1 VTFLIA
7 DNNPALRDIIK
18 NVLVSP
24 DNTYIECSNGKE
36 AIECYSEYKPDW
48 VIIDSELD
56 KIDGI
61 AVSQKITDKFPQ
73 ANILILTQYD
83 DIHLKKAA
91 FKAGVKEYFL
101 KDNII
106 QLKSFFKETRIKN
119 QIKYKTEAKHK

>member
-1 VTFLIA
+1 MIFLIA
-7 DNNPALRDIIK
+7 DNNSALRDIIK

-24 DNTYIECSNGKE
+24 DNTFIECSNGKE
-36 AIECYSEYKPDW
+36 AVKYYSEYKPDW
-48 VIIDSELD
+48 VIMDSELD

-61 AVSQKITDKFPQ
+61 AVSKKITDKFPQ

-106 QLKSFFKETRIKN
+106 QLKSFFKEIRIKN
-119 QIKYKTEAKHK
+119 KIEDKHK